1 MRYKN
6 VPAPRRRSHFFDS
19 SLSPVVRPTWLMY
32 FPQAPFVL
40 GSKAFIGAWRIGRPL
55 MDLVGLIEPSQI
67 IAASRAS
74 SKDQLLR
81 DLAARSA
88 SRLKLDAHDIYAAL
102 KAREAL
108 GSTGLGGGFAL
119 PHARV
124 EGLDRMFG
132 LFARIGSPV
141 PYDAIDDEPVDLV
154 FLLLIPANAGGEHL
168 AALAAIS
175 RQLRE
180 RGCAGRLRKAAD
192 ADELCGILRDL
203 QHS

>member
-1 MRYKN
+1 
-6 VPAPRRRSHFFDS
+6 
-19 SLSPVVRPTWLMY
+19 
-32 FPQAPFVL
+32 
-40 GSKAFIGAWRIGRPL
+40 

-67 IAASRAS
+67 IAALGAR

-81 DLAARSA
+81 DLAARA
-88 SRLKLDAHDIYAAL
+88 AAGLKLDARKIYAAL
-102 KAREAL
+102 NAREVL

-132 LFARIGSPV
+132 LFARVSTPI

-154 FLLLIPANAGGEHL
+154 FLLLIPAEAGGEHL

-175 RQLRE
+175 RQFHE
-180 RGCAGRLRKAAD
+180 RGCAERLRKAAG

-203 QHS
+203 QPL